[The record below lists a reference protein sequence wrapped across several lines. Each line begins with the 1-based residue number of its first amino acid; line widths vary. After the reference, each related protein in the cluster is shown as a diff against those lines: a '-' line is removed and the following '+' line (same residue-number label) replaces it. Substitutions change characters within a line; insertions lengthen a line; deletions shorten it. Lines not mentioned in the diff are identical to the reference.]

1 MRLGNSTLLS
11 VAPLTVIFLAA
22 NVALFIV
29 TSMRSHNIMLMD
41 INVLS
46 DLGASQRERLWD
58 GEWLRLAAP
67 MFLHGGLIHILMNMN
82 FLYRAGPES
91 EAYFGSSNFG
101 TIYLLSGVCG
111 ICLSQIF
118 GGMISIGASTSL
130 CGIMGAHLAVKMLSA
145 PVLKY
150 AWRDSEVRAAAFNL
164 GFLLLIGILG
174 AFQMD
179 NWGHFGG
186 MLGGFFI
193 GGGLELWRR
202 HKPFGMTATLASLLL
217 VAALIASARWTVFN
231 PTYHIFN
238 AARATEELHNSIAA
252 DDEWDQARKW
262 GETWKPLHFFGV
274 LNSAEVDQIAAAY
287 KRGNWNLKEA
297 RQPAAMLYIC
307 RLFKRGRP
315 KLPEA
320 LQRVVDGLPE

>member
-1 MRLGNSTLLS
+1 MRLGNSSLLS
-11 VAPLTVIFLAA
+11 AAPLTLVFLGV
-22 NVALFIV
+22 NVLLFIV
-29 TSMRSHNIMLMD
+29 SSMNSHNVMMMD
-41 INVLS
+41 TLVLS
-46 DLGASQRERLWD
+46 KLGASQRELLWD
-58 GEWLRLAAP
+58 GEWLRLVAP
-67 MFLHGGLIHILMNMN
+67 MFLHGGLIHILMNMH
-82 FLYRAGPES
+82 FLYRAGPET
-91 EAYFGSSNFG
+91 EAYFGSSNYG

-130 CGIMGAHLAVKMLSA
+130 CGIMGAHLAVKVLSA

-174 AFQMD
+174 AFRMD

-202 HKPFGMTATLASLLL
+202 RKPFGMTATLASLLF
-217 VAALIASARWTVFN
+217 VAVLIVSARWTVFN

-238 AARATEELHNSIAA
+238 AARATEELHNSMTA
-252 DDEWDQARKW
+252 DDEWEQARKW

-274 LNSAEVDQIAAAY
+274 LNAAEVDNIAAAY
-287 KRGNWNLKEA
+287 KRGNWNYTSA
-297 RQPAAMLYIC
+297 RQPAAMLLIC
-307 RLFKRGRP
+307 QYFKSGRFDEM
-315 KLPEA
+315 LTDE
-320 LQRVVDGLPE
+320 